1 MLFGLTDGLEINVED
16 HMVVTILHSKK
27 KCRVGGTLFA
37 VNTKKSANWH
47 TGSFWKKRRDRTC
60 FQGRDFGTNTWVFVL
75 DRRLFTKH
83 PELAEPYDADGI
95 DPDSLGHSQKFVMY
109 GMSELQYFFKLPE
122 SLENDRKWRSALSNF
137 KEHYSDVGVP
147 LDSFNK
153 VTDAFL
159 AAMEKN
165 AGGVSA
171 EQKKNW
177 EELLKKAYDDMKS
190 WKWF

>member
-1 MLFGLTDGLEINVED
+1 
-16 HMVVTILHSKK
+16 MVNADLLKK
-27 KCRVGGTLFA
+27 HAGQYKLD
-37 VNTKKSANWH
+37 KSTATEFH
-47 TGSFWKKRRDRTC
+47 K
-60 FQGRDFGTNTWVFVL
+60 Q
-75 DRRLFTKH
+75 LFTKH

>member
-1 MLFGLTDGLEINVED
+1 MIDIFRFIFATSSTLRKRFLCWLLTVFKLTDGSEFHLED
-16 HMVVTILHSKK
+16 HMVVTIVHSKTRK
-27 KCRVGGTLFA
+27 NVCHVGGTLFA
-37 VNTKKSANWH
+37 VDTKKLANWH
-47 TGSFWKKRRDRTC
+47 KRNFWKM
-60 FQGRDFGTNTWVFVL
+60 L
-75 DRRLFTKH
+75 LFTKH

-109 GMSELQYFFKLPE
+109 GMSEMQYFFKLPE

-147 LDSFNK
+147 LESFNK

-177 EELLKKAYDDMKS
+177 EELLKKS
-190 WKWF
+190 VR